1 MCNYMHYIMVY
12 NVAATTIQL
21 GSETREMLRA
31 VGRKGQTYDEIIR
44 ELIAVYEV
52 RLEEL
57 EQRLNAPDSQY
68 VSLTR
73 LKSKWGIK

>member
-1 MCNYMHYIMVY
+1 M
-12 NVAATTIQL
+12 ATTTIQL

-31 VGRKGQTYDEIIR
+31 VGKKGQTYDEIIQ
-44 ELIAVYEV
+44 ELIAVYEA

-57 EQRLNAPDSQY
+57 EQRLNAPDSHY
-68 VSLTR
+68 VSLKR